1 MMVCTLMNTR
11 AVCVWLAL
19 ARLCLLGGAFFVF
32 VEVGGG
38 IQLAASSCV
47 PSPCDERIMLV
58 PYISRRAAL
67 GVESMVHSW
76 QRSRNL

>member
-32 VEVGGG
+32 LEPEQG
-38 IQLAASSCV
+38 
-47 PSPCDERIMLV
+47 
-58 PYISRRAAL
+58 Y
-67 GVESMVHSW
+67 
-76 QRSRNL
+76 N